1 MAQER
6 RRWEEMTG
14 EDRRGRE
21 CTPSRRDRL
30 GLGILQLT
38 RRLIRDMLSPRLSPG
53 DSPDDDSDNDLSN
66 SGDRNKRSASGP
78 VPNALPLLAVLA
90 VAVIMNPFIVVGGR
104 WSSSLIGISLA

>member
-1 MAQER
+1 MVGRDDGRGLER
-6 RRWEEMTG
+6 LG
-14 EDRRGRE
+14 SRE
-21 CTPSRRDRL
+21 CTPSRRNRL

-53 DSPDDDSDNDLSN
+53 DDSPDDDSDNDLSN

-90 VAVIMNPFIVVGGR
+90 VVIIMNPFLVVAGVGAALSQESR
-104 WSSSLIGISLA
+104 